1 MMTRFNSS
9 GNERVKE
16 YCGTSLRLVKS
27 MYGMTFSGK
36 YWNQELMEHL
46 VQIGAQL
53 LDAYSFVKKIMT
65 Q

>member
-1 MMTRFNSS
+1 
-9 GNERVKE
+9 
-16 YCGTSLRLVKS
+16 

-36 YWNQELMEHL
+36 YWYQELMEHL